1 MENNINLLLTS
12 PLLYVIV
19 IFTLG
24 SIAGFVGFFLGL
36 KALIEVKALQKSTH
50 NVSYMPIDPKM
61 DEANE
66 EFMDEWA
73 TSEKALKEQS
83 DMFKDDLDDEMPM
96 LAPQDEDKKK
106 YSF

>member
-1 MENNINLLLTS
+1 
-12 PLLYVIV
+12 
-19 IFTLG
+19 
-24 SIAGFVGFFLGL
+24 
-36 KALIEVKALQKSTH
+36 
-50 NVSYMPIDPKM
+50 MPIDPKM